1 MKLGAAVYNK
11 HCADCHGKQG
21 QGVPSIYPVLAGNR
35 NVTLS
40 NTSNLLQIVKGGGF
54 APSTAAN
61 PRPYGMPP
69 FAQTLKDD
77 ELAAVITYV
86 RNSWG
91 NRGGEIRAID
101 TQLLK

>member
-1 MKLGAAVYNK
+1 MTN
-11 HCADCHGKQG
+11 
-21 QGVPSIYPVLAGNR
+21 IYPVLAGNR

-91 NRGGEIRAID
+91 NRGSAVSVVEVRVAR
-101 TQLLK
+101 